1 MKVMKK
7 KVTTRRVQQASQAAS
22 LLGKRSW
29 QARLERFGLSR
40 LKEIAAKV
48 GRANA
53 RRPKLPDDQVTPAA
67 LYQRARRARLKLQAA
82 KVARKGS
89 KKK

>member
-1 MKVMKK
+1 MKVMKNRI
-7 KVTTRRVQQASQAAS
+7 TSRRVQQMSQAAS

-29 QARLERFGLSR
+29 QARLKRFGLAR
-40 LKEIAAKV
+40 LKEIAAEV

-53 RRPKLPDDQVTPAA
+53 TRPKLPDDQVTPAA

-82 KVARKGS
+82 KTARK
-89 KKK
+89 KKGER

>member
-7 KVTTRRVQQASQAAS
+7 RITTRRVQQASQAAS

-29 QARLERFGLSR
+29 QARLERFGLAR
-40 LKEIAAKV
+40 LQEIAAEV

-53 RRPKLPDDQVTPAA
+53 RRPKLPDDQVTPTA
-67 LYQRARRARLKLQAA
+67 LYQRARRERLKQEAVKA
-82 KVARKGS
+82 ARKGS

>member
-7 KVTTRRVQQASQAAS
+7 RITTRRVQQMSQAAS

-29 QARLERFGLSR
+29 QARLERFGLAR
-40 LKEIAAKV
+40 LKEIAAEV

-53 RRPKLPDDQVTPAA
+53 GKLRLPDDQVTPAA
-67 LYQRARRARLKLQAA
+67 LYQLVRRERIKQQAA
-82 KVARKGS
+82 KAARKAT
-89 KKK
+89 KP